1 MIVKQIY
8 NTGNN
13 NQILINLP
21 ESFRRKSKIL
31 VVLDDCVDSKSQK
44 MELMR
49 TASVDPLFLADIN
62 SISQDFKNI
71 DSEIQ

>member
-49 TASVDPLFLADIN
+49 TASIDPLFLADIN
-62 SISQDFKNI
+62 SISQDFKSI
-71 DSEIQ
+71 DSEVQ